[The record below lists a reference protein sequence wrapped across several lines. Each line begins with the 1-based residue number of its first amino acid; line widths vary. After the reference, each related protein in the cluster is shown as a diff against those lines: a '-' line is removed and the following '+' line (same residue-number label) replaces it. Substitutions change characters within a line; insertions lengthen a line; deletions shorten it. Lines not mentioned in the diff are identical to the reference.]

1 LRNIFLRVLLFLLVP
16 VGCLPQTNTGKA
28 ETRGSCSPANT
39 GNVGQIT
46 INCSGMSKAQA
57 QKMVEILNKIL
68 ANQLD
73 PTQVMSKLDEILHA
87 VDPNRPVTTYEFQG
101 FRRITSPGRVI
112 GDDAAVKNF
121 QEFGTKEQA
130 QDWAGLST
138 LAEQQKLERPE
149 WFTPY
154 FVAGM
159 AYINLCQKEKAVDN
173 LEYFV
178 KRADGVPTFEKA
190 VTQAEG
196 WLGDIKAG
204 RLPPPACKQP

>member
-1 LRNIFLRVLLFLLVP
+1 VLLLLLVP

-46 INCSGMSKAQA
+46 INCSGMSKEQA
-57 QKMVEILNKIL
+57 QKMVEIMNKIL

-87 VDPNRPVTTYEFQG
+87 VDPNRSVTTYDFQG
-101 FRRITSPGRVI
+101 MRRMTSPGKMLS
-112 GDDAAVKNF
+112 DDSASENF
-121 QEFGTKEQA
+121 QQFGTKAKA
-130 QDWAGLST
+130 QDWAGLSA

-154 FVAGM
+154 YAAGM
-159 AYINLCQKEKAVDN
+159 AYINLCQKQKALDN

-178 KRADGVPTFEKA
+178 KRAEGVPTFEQPVK
-190 VTQAEG
+190 QAEG

-204 RLPPPACKQP
+204 RLPLSPCTQP

>member
-1 LRNIFLRVLLFLLVP
+1 MRNIFLRVLLLLLVP

-46 INCSGMSKAQA
+46 INCSGMSKEQA

-101 FRRITSPGRVI
+101 LRRITSPGRVT

-121 QEFGTKEQA
+121 GSERESVKTCVF
-130 QDWAGLST
+130 AGFPQGRGGGAT
-138 LAEQQKLERPE
+138 H
-149 WFTPY
+149 
-154 FVAGM
+154 
-159 AYINLCQKEKAVDN
+159 
-173 LEYFV
+173 
-178 KRADGVPTFEKA
+178 
-190 VTQAEG
+190 VT
-196 WLGDIKAG
+196 I
-204 RLPPPACKQP
+204 PCPPALSAMFSSLL